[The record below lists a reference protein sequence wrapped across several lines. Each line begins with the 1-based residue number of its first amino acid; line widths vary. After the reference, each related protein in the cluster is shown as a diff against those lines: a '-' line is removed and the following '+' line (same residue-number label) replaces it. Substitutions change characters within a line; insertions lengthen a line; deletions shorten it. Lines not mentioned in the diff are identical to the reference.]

1 MGVHRLERLQEE
13 VRHEVSSILLFEVT
27 DPLVKG
33 VTVTRV
39 VVTKDLGIA
48 RIYYEAAG
56 TAAEKQALQQ
66 GLDRAKG
73 FIRRRLAPRL
83 NLKAMPELEFFY
95 DETKD
100 EISRVDELFSKI

>member
-1 MGVHRLERLQEE
+1 MSTHRIKRLEGEIQQ
-13 VRHEVSSILLFEVT
+13 EVSSILLFEVT

-48 RIYYEAAG
+48 RVYYEVMG
-56 TAAEKQALQQ
+56 DKKEKEVLQR
-66 GLDRAKG
+66 GLDRASG
-73 FIRRRLAPRL
+73 FVRRQLATRLSLRTIPS
-83 NLKAMPELEFFY
+83 LEFFY

-100 EISRVDELFSKI
+100 AILRMDGLFAKL